1 MLKDRRALLE
11 QDIKKAHEQ
20 AAALYLDIVTHDGD
34 IYSTE
39 YKSMKD
45 KIMDLQFDL
54 NIVNQLIH
62 KGHE

>member
-45 KIMDLQFDL
+45 KIMDLEFDL

>member
-11 QDIKKAHEQ
+11 QDIKKAHE
-20 AAALYLDIVTHDGD
+20 AAANLYLHIVTTDGD

-39 YKSMKD
+39 YQSLRD

-54 NIVNQLIH
+54 NVVNQLIH
-62 KGHE
+62 RGHK